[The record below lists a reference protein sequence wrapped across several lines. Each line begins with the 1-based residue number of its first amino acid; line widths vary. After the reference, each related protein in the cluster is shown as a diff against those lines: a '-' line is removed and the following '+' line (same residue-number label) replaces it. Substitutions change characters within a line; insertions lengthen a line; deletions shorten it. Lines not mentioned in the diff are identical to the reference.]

1 MPRSINKYAQKL
13 RMLRDAKPKLR
24 KTILGDKGLISC
36 LCECSKNIL
45 KGNVSL
51 SPAQKRNLRRHKKSL
66 RELTLKKISKKK
78 KIKILQKGGFL
89 GALITPILSLLG
101 GMLGSS

>member
-1 MPRSINKYAQKL
+1 
-13 RMLRDAKPKLR
+13 MLRDAKPKLR

-36 LCECSKNIL
+36 LCECSKNIF

>member
-1 MPRSINKYAQKL
+1 MPRSINKYAKKL

-51 SPAQKRNLRRHKKSL
+51 SPAQKRNLRRHKRSL
-66 RELTLKKISKKK
+66 RELTLKKILKKR

>member
-24 KTILGDKGLISC
+24 KTILGDKGLLTC

-45 KGNVSL
+45 KGNVPL
-51 SPAQKRNLRRHKKSL
+51 SSVQKRKLRRHRRSL

-78 KIKILQKGGFL
+78 KNKISQKGGFL

>member
-13 RMLRDAKPKLR
+13 RMPRDAKPKLR
-24 KTILGDKGLISC
+24 KTIHGDEGILTC

-45 KGNVSL
+45 EGNVPL
-51 SPAQKRNLRRHKKSL
+51 SPVQKRNLRRHKRSL

-78 KIKILQKGGFL
+78 KNKILQKGGFI

>member
-1 MPRSINKYAQKL
+1 MARSINKYAQKL
-13 RMLRDAKPKLR
+13 RMLRDSKPSLR
-24 KTILGDKGLISC
+24 KTILRDRGLLTC

-45 KGNVSL
+45 KDNVPL
-51 SPAQKRNLRRHKKSL
+51 SPCQKRKLRRHRKSL
-66 RELTLKKISKKK
+66 RELTLKKVSKKK
-78 KIKILQKGGFL
+78 KNKILQKGGFL